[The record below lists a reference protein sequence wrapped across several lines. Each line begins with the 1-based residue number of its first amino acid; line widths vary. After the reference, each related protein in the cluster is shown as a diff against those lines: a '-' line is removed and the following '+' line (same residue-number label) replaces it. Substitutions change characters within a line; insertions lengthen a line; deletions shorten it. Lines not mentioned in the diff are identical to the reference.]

1 MKVPR
6 AEIQNYQRTDLN
18 RAGVYFLFCQEDNGS
33 SSVYIGESENM
44 LERLQQHLR
53 DHQTGSE
60 NFYWNTVV
68 AFTGN
73 DLNKA
78 LIRYLEDKLVKDA
91 RDCGRY
97 KVLTKNTY
105 SKTVMKESQIA
116 TMAEFMDNIKLIIS
130 TMSYNVFSPVPKA
143 EDNTIYLFCKR
154 ESSGADARGFIS
166 PGGFTV
172 MKGSVISDHVVK

>member
-53 DHQTGSE
+53 DYQTGSE
-60 NFYWNTVV
+60 NFYWNTVA

-91 RDCGRY
+91 RGF
-97 KVLTKNTY
+97 T
-105 SKTVMKESQIA
+105 SQ
-116 TMAEFMDNIKLIIS
+116 
-130 TMSYNVFSPVPKA
+130 
-143 EDNTIYLFCKR
+143 
-154 ESSGADARGFIS
+154 
-166 PGGFTV
+166 GGFTRRL
-172 MKGSVISDHVVK
+172 SNS